1 MNVKLIIDNGKL
13 IILLFFFIF
22 ISGCSEKQLNITAVE
37 KPKEIQNQKI
47 RFIKIGNIR
56 NDKVNLKEKIIQKMQ
71 QTNKLIPDY
80 FHINPKNYKSV
91 LRGGEELKKLDKF
104 YIKKV
109 KIIYK
114 NPRCIVTLY
123 PCKKVGDKFFCKYS
137 SPIHYSLKD
146 FNNIQNNSYQ
156 NGNYILINNQIYKKN
171 ISCKP
176 EFATL
181 KCEKKEISIKAK
193 LNIKDRQ
200 NNLIFSKKYKK
211 TYIDNPCLNIK
222 EIYPNDTKTYK
233 SYLNYIQKENDLAY
247 LIAKDFINDIA
258 PHNVTFLAK
267 LFDDVD
273 VKMNSTDN
281 KSFKNIIDEINENPQ
296 NSKNLINEM
305 QKLSNKH
312 PKSCVIK
319 YDLAVMY
326 IKIKNYKK
334 AKNLLFNLKN
344 CNSDIQKEK
353 EKLINILERI
363 YF

>member
-1 MNVKLIIDNGKL
+1 MNKQFISF
-13 IILLFFFIF
+13 ILAAFFI
-22 ISGCSEKQLNITAVE
+22 GCSQKEINISAIE

-56 NDKVNLKEKIIQKMQ
+56 NDKANLKEKIIQKMQ

-156 NGNYILINNQIYKKN
+156 NGNYILINNQIYKQN

-193 LNIKDRQ
+193 LNIKDKN
-200 NNLIFSKKYKK
+200 NNLLFSKTYKK
-211 TYIDNPCLNIK
+211 LSIDDPCANIK
-222 EIYPNDTKTYK
+222 EIYPNDSKEYK
-233 SYLNYIQKENDLAY
+233 SYLNFNQKADELANF
-247 LIAKDFINDIA
+247 IASDFIEDIA
-258 PHNVTFLAK
+258 PHNIAFSVK
-267 LFDDVD
+267 LFDDLD
-273 VKMNSTDN
+273 VKTD
-281 KSFKNIIDEINENPQ
+281 FKDKKIFENIIDELTKNQIT
-296 NSKNLINEM
+296 KNLIKEM
-305 QKLSNKH
+305 QQLADKY

-326 IKIKNYKK
+326 MRIKNYQK
-334 AKNLLFNLKN
+334 AKNLLFNIKN

-353 EKLINILERI
+353 ERLINILKRI